1 VTRALALLVAVACA
15 GCGPGGDD
23 APAFPIELYVSAGL
37 VADIRGFQVSLVK
50 SGSQLDCVTAQ
61 RSCIK
66 DQVDAARFVV
76 MKDPAGRDVRSR
88 FFDINLVTG
97 SPNTQDVSLTG
108 LPLGKDFALL
118 VEAVG
123 RDTPP
128 TLRGSACNYVKELT
142 AGSNAAVFAKIEVL
156 TPPASCD
163 PTIP

>member
-1 VTRALALLVAVACA
+1 MTRALPLALAALLAA
-15 GCGPGGDD
+15 CGPADGD
-23 APAFPIELYVSAGL
+23 APAFPIELYVTAGL
-37 VADIRGFQVSLVK
+37 VDDIKGFQVSLVK

-61 RSCIK
+61 RACIK

-88 FFDINLVTG
+88 FFDLNLVTG
-97 SPNTQDVSLTG
+97 TPNTQDVSLTG

-142 AGSNAAVFAKIEVL
+142 AGANAAVFAKIEVL
-156 TPPASCD
+156 TPPAPCD
-163 PTIP
+163 PTL